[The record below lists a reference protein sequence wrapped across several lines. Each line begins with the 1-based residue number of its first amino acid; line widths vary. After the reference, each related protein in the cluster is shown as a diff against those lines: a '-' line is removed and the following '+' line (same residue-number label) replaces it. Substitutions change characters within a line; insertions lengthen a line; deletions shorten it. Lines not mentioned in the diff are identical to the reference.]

1 MYDELIQ
8 GEAVQGEPAQNEPE
22 ASEPVQSELIHV
34 EREKNETVQNEPL
47 KIETVR
53 SEPPRGATFQFDE
66 KPMKISFAGDKQSP
80 AKIKVIGIGGAGGN
94 AVNRMIK
101 TKLGGV
107 EFIAA
112 NTDIQA
118 LSNCSAP
125 VKLQIGAKLTSG
137 LGCGAD
143 PEKGRQAALD
153 DTERILELLEGADMV
168 FVTAGMGGGTGTGAA
183 PVIASLATGLGAL
196 TVGVVTKPFNFEGRK
211 RIRHADEGITELQKV
226 VDTLITIPNERL
238 LVAMGENALLED
250 SFLYADDVLCQA
262 VQGIS
267 DIIVMPGIVNVD
279 FADVRTIMSGKGMA
293 LMGTGSAEG
302 PNRSIEA
309 AKHAI
314 SSPLLEETSIKNARG
329 VLINITAARENLRLH
344 EVAAAARII
353 EEAADAEETIFGAVY
368 DDTMGERIKI
378 TVIATGF
385 NQSSSEQPAKS
396 NNVGMSA
403 PSLAISTGNSEPNGN
418 NLDTPAFIRR

>member
-1 MYDELIQ
+1 MYDEIIQ
-8 GEAVQGEPAQNEPE
+8 GEAVQGNTEQNEPAHVDTE
-22 ASEPVQSELIHV
+22 TKETVQSETLRI
-34 EREKNETVQNEPL
+34 EP
-47 KIETVR
+47 VR
-53 SEPPRGATFQFDE
+53 SEYPQRGTFQFEE
-66 KPMKISFAGDKQSP
+66 KPMKINFADDRQSP

-101 TKLGGV
+101 TNLGGV

-118 LSNCSAP
+118 LRNCSAP

-183 PVIASLATGLGAL
+183 PVIANLATGLGAL
-196 TVGVVTKPFNFEGRK
+196 TVGVVTRPFNFEGRK

-279 FADVRTIMSGKGMA
+279 FADVRTIMSCKGMA

-368 DDTMGERIKI
+368 DDTMGDRIKI

-385 NQSSSEQPAKS
+385 NQSGIVEQPSTNSVSTGTGNA
-396 NNVGMSA
+396 
-403 PSLAISTGNSEPNGN
+403 SLAINTGNSESNGS

>member
-1 MYDELIQ
+1 MFDEAEGTLQ
-8 GEAVQGEPAQNEPE
+8 FDGTD
-22 ASEPVQSELIHV
+22 
-34 EREKNETVQNEPL
+34 ETVEGEGTLQFEEKPL
-47 KIETVR
+47 KI
-53 SEPPRGATFQFDE
+53 SFDE
-66 KPMKISFAGDKQSP
+66 DRQPP
-80 AKIKVIGIGGAGGN
+80 AKIKVVGIGGAGGN

-101 TKLGGV
+101 TKIGGV

-112 NTDIQA
+112 NTDIQSLRDSA
-118 LSNCSAP
+118 AP
-125 VKLQIGAKLTSG
+125 VKLQIGAKLTKG
-137 LGCGAD
+137 LGCGGD
-143 PEKGRQAALD
+143 PERGRQTALD

-211 RIRHADEGITELQKV
+211 RLRHAEDGVGELQKV

-238 LVAMGENALLED
+238 LIAMGENALLED

-267 DIIVMPGIVNVD
+267 DIITMPGIVNVD

-302 PNRSIEA
+302 PNRAVEA
-309 AKHAI
+309 AKYAI
-314 SSPLLEETSIKNARG
+314 SSPLLEETSIRSARG

-368 DDTMGERIKI
+368 DETMGDKIKI

-385 NQSSSEQPAKS
+385 NNHNSGEQDSK
-396 NNVGMSA
+396 NDGNVITMLTSD
-403 PSLAISTGNSEPNGN
+403 STANPESIGST
-418 NLDTPAFIRR
+418 LDTPSFFRRKME